1 MNPFGSLGVWMTRG
15 LAADVTLPAAR
26 EAERLGYETFWLS
39 GGRTPAVFDEVEA
52 VLAAT
57 EQIKV
62 ATGIVNIWVETPE
75 STTEAYQ
82 RLEAAYPG
90 RLYVGIGISHA
101 PLVAEIGLDYSR
113 PLATTRAFL
122 DGLDAQPD
130 PVPVDRRIVAALG
143 PKMLRLAAERSL
155 GTHPYLVT
163 TDNTAA
169 AREGTGPDGVVA
181 AELGVVLEPDL
192 DSARGQ
198 GRRAIA
204 RYFGMPNYTN
214 NWRRAG
220 FTDADLADGGSDRL
234 IDAVLALGDAGA
246 IRQRI
251 AAHRAAGADHICVQV
266 LGDDPDRIAVLQAL
280 APTR

>member
-1 MNPFGSLGVWMTRG
+1 MNPFGTLGVWIGRS
-15 LAADVTLPAAR
+15 LPPDVTMPAAR

-39 GGRTPAVFDEVEA
+39 GGRTPGVFDEVES

-57 EQIKV
+57 ERIRV

-75 STTEAYQ
+75 SVTEEYH

-90 RLYVGIGISHA
+90 RLYVGLGISHA
-101 PLVAEIGLDYSR
+101 PLVADLGLDYSR

-122 DGLDAQPD
+122 DGLDDQPD

-143 PKMLRLAAERSL
+143 PKMLRLGAERSL

-169 AREGTGPDGVVA
+169 AREGTGPEGVVA
-181 AELGVVLEPDL
+181 VELGVVLEPDL
-192 DSARGQ
+192 ASARDQ

-204 RYFGMPNYTN
+204 HYFGLPNYTN

-234 IDAVLALGDAGA
+234 IDAVLALGDAEA
-246 IRQRI
+246 IRERI
-251 AAHRAAGADHICVQV
+251 AAHEAAGADHVCIQV
-266 LGDDPDRIAVLQAL
+266 LGDDPDRIAVLHAL
-280 APTR
+280 APTG